1 MTGGFL
7 YDRADRALQRFT
19 MRDCMSAAIIM
30 RIVIADRAESFNGRT
45 GSTGPAEFCSGART
59 VQPDREPTTC
69 GGTRK
74 FML

>member
-1 MTGGFL
+1 
-7 YDRADRALQRFT
+7 
-19 MRDCMSAAIIM
+19 MSAAIIM
-30 RIVIADRAESFNGRT
+30 RIVIADRVESFKGRT